1 MARAPSI
8 EERLDALEGLRNK
21 LDEPETRAELRK
33 HLGGKT
39 SLLAA
44 KAAALIARLPGDRE
58 DLVPDLVSAFRRFM
72 VDPVKS
78 DKGCLAKIAI
88 METLLAIDRLDED
101 ALRAGVRHVQMEPVF
116 GGKADTAPP
125 LRALCGIGLVQIG
138 AAGAMDHVAVLLA
151 DPEPDARL
159 GAVRALVACGAPATP
174 LLRYK
179 ALQDEPQ
186 PLVLA
191 ECLSGLMTIAPHDS
205 FDFVAALI
213 DPGKPQ
219 VAPNAAM
226 AIAESRLPGA
236 FEVLERKWRD
246 GFVSEFKQ
254 SLLLPIA
261 MTRSDEAVEL
271 LLSVLEEGD
280 LAASTQA
287 ISALAIY
294 RGDSSVRARIEGA
307 LAGVHRG
314 RLLGFV
320 ARVFDG

>member
-1 MARAPSI
+1 LPKPTSI
-8 EERLDALEGLRNK
+8 EERLEALERLANA
-21 LDEPETRAELRK
+21 LDQPDTRDELRK
-33 HLGGKT
+33 HLGGKV

-44 KAAALIARLPGDRE
+44 KAAALIGRLPGDRE
-58 DLVPDLVSAFRRFM
+58 DLASELVSAFRRFM
-72 VDPVKS
+72 VDPVKN

-101 ALRAGVRHVQMEPVF
+101 VLRIGIRHVQMEPVF

-125 LRALCGIGLVQIG
+125 LRALCGIGLVQVG
-138 AAGAMDHVAVLLA
+138 AADALDHVAVLLA

-159 GAVRALVACGAPATP
+159 GAVRALVACGALATP

-179 ALQDEPQ
+179 ALQEEPQ
-186 PLVLA
+186 PLVIA

-205 FDFVAALI
+205 FEFIAALI
-213 DPGKPQ
+213 DPEKPQ

-236 FEVLERKWRD
+236 FEVLEGKLRD
-246 GFVSEFKQ
+246 GFSPEFRQ

-261 MTRSDEAVEL
+261 MTRSDAAVDL
-271 LLSVLEEGD
+271 LVSVLEDGD
-280 LAASTQA
+280 LTACTQA

-294 RGDSSVRARIEGA
+294 RGDPSVRARVEGA
-307 LAGVHRG
+307 LRGPHRG

-320 ARVFDG
+320 ARVFDS